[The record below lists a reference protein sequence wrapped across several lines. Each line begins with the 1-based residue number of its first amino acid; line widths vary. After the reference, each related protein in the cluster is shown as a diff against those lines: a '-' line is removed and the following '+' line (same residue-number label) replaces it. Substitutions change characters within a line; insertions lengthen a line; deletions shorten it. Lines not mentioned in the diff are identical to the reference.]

1 METLNIAKLI
11 ERNEITRLSSNY
23 QSKFINKIK
32 ENFTDNHQQLFVSS
46 FYTYLNY
53 DSKKDFVIEFDSTWK
68 WLGFSRKDPAKRL
81 LEKHFVINIDYKVR
95 NNFPHIGGKVENEQ
109 LIKLAPPNGGA
120 SFVDTNKAAPP
131 NYGAAFEDTNKLAP
145 HLEGAK
151 STSASKVENLHGGQN
166 KEIIVL
172 SINTFKKFCLK
183 AGTKKADDVHDYYI
197 RLEELLNE
205 TINEETSELRLQ
217 LENTTKSL
225 EDTTKSLE
233 DTTKTVQ
240 ILTKKYIKPQKQIFE
255 GKNAV
260 YLMTSEEG
268 EKARTY
274 TVGKATDLSNRK
286 EDYNHNKIHDFKVVY
301 YISCKN
307 TKFMDVIE
315 GLVLSKLSKYKCK
328 ANRDVFEL
336 PDTNDVSLFI
346 NIVDECVKFYDD
358 VEEVIYPKR
367 TGEKLTKEE
376 NKEKNDKYQLE
387 HKDEIKEKQEIFYE
401 ENKEPLAII
410 GSIYYEKNAD
420 IIAEKHKKYYEEN
433 KEEIINQVM
442 GYYNDNKE
450 KILEER
456 KDFYEANKEQI
467 LQERSKYYKDNYKT
481 KIFEQRSKKETCE
494 CGMTVTHYSMKRH
507 KNSQRHKDLMGK
519 IHL

>member
-1 METLNIAKLI
+1 METLNIVKLI
-11 ERNEITRLSSNY
+11 EKNSITRLSKDYENRL
-23 QSKFINKIK
+23 INKIK
-32 ENFTDNHQQLFVSS
+32 DNFDNNQQQLFVAS
-46 FYTYLNY
+46 FYCFLNY
-53 DSKKDFVIEFDSTWK
+53 DANKDFVIDFDNVWK

-81 LEKHFVINIDYKVR
+81 LEKHFIIDIDYQVE
-95 NNFPHIGGKVENEQ
+95 NNYPPIGGKVEN
-109 LIKLAPPNGGA
+109 N
-120 SFVDTNKAAPP
+120 NKNTFPEVAGKVKIGRP
-131 NYGAAFEDTNKLAP
+131 
-145 HLEGAK
+145 
-151 STSASKVENLHGGQN
+151 VENVKLTVN
-166 KEIIVL
+166 A
-172 SINTFKKFCLK
+172 FKKFCLK
-183 AGTKKADDVHDYYI
+183 SGTTKADEIHDYYI
-197 RLEELLNE
+197 KLEQMLQE
-205 TINEETSELRLQ
+205 TINEETDELRKQLENTNKTLENTNKT

-346 NIVDECVKFYDD
+346 SIVDECVKFYDD

-401 ENKEPLAII
+401 ENKEPLAIV